1 MIIYLLHEGLSMYR
15 MFVFREAFKGYIK
28 VKIPFRTYAS
38 CKREFQ
44 TLLTFFACH
53 RLWTY
58 MAYNTKSTV
67 GANGFKFSC
76 TCNSCPD
83 SCLNNGK
90 LCIPS
95 ALLPGCPIVMEGES
109 VHLFQLVLF
118 ILKKQTTQKSSNTAF
133 TYLTML
139 LSLLSKN
146 FTFPPNRWCP
156 ASCGLY
162 KGCPTDLIKYQLIN
176 YQTGKRNSAIN
187 HYKTHPPSCSF
198 VSLSGPHPQSGEQM
212 IRSESSSAH
221 NRLWWC
227 GNKLTHGE
235 IVWRRSIENQNAVTG
250 DNVTRCRHFMLQK
263 WELISSV
270 SLLCKSKEIVGFNR
284 PTKNL

>member
-1 MIIYLLHEGLSMYR
+1 MKIEWTFMIIYLLHEGLSMYR

-28 VKIPFRTYAS
+28 VKILFRTYAS

-118 ILKKQTTQKSSNTAF
+118 ILKKNKQPKSPQIQ
-133 TYLTML
+133 
-139 LSLLSKN
+139 LSLISLCSYHSYLK
-146 FTFPPNRWCP
+146 TSHSLQI
-156 ASCGLY
+156 ADVQHHV
-162 KGCPTDLIKYQLIN
+162 GCTKDVQLI
-176 YQTGKRNSAIN
+176 
-187 HYKTHPPSCSF
+187 
-198 VSLSGPHPQSGEQM
+198 
-212 IRSESSSAH
+212 
-221 NRLWWC
+221 W
-227 GNKLTHGE
+227 
-235 IVWRRSIENQNAVTG
+235 
-250 DNVTRCRHFMLQK
+250 
-263 WELISSV
+263 
-270 SLLCKSKEIVGFNR
+270 
-284 PTKNL
+284 